1 MFLLSKVY
9 EKWTWER
16 ISRHVLYWCSW
27 WAFYALVNTNAHGNG
42 SYVDWLLVEL
52 FVLPVK
58 LTLTYFV
65 IYYLLPRFTEKRR
78 YFSLLLLTLTLCFL
92 GAIVLRTMEICAVQS
107 WLLHSGKLFCAWGT
121 APFFVFK
128 LVYKALDLLFV
139 VSLVAIIKFIQ
150 QQIVYERRT
159 KNLLTQKLETEL
171 QFLKH
176 QLQPHFLFNT
186 LNNLYGLILT
196 KSNRAGDMVVK
207 LSEIMSYMLYGSNET
222 LVPVEDELANLE
234 NYISLEKIRY
244 GDELKIA
251 YKVIGETK
259 EKKIPPLVLISFVEN
274 AFKHGPSS
282 NLETSWIRI
291 LAEITDERFLFTVE
305 NSLPVPVPEKA
316 GSRTQVNS
324 GIGLNNVRKRLDLIY
339 GSGYGLQIAQGE
351 TYLLEL
357 HINYL

>member
-1 MFLLSKVY
+1 MFLFSKVY
-9 EKWTWER
+9 ESWTLER
-16 ISRHVLYWCSW
+16 ISRHILYWCGW
-27 WAFYALVNTNAHGNG
+27 WGFYALVNTNSYTDG

-58 LTLTYFV
+58 LALTYFV
-65 IYYLLPRFTEKRR
+65 IYYLLPRFSKKKR
-78 YFSLLLLTLTLCFL
+78 YFSLLFITLALTFV
-92 GAIVLRTMEICAVQS
+92 GAIILRAMEFVSLKEWLFQSGELSCAF
-107 WLLHSGKLFCAWGT
+107 GK
-121 APFFVFK
+121 APFFVSK
-128 LVYKALDLLFV
+128 IVYKALDLLFV

-150 QQIVYERRT
+150 QQFIYERKT
-159 KNLLTQKLETEL
+159 KSLLTQKLETEL

-196 KSNRAGDMVVK
+196 KSDRAGDMVVK

-234 NYISLEKIRY
+234 NYIALEKIRY
-244 GDELKIA
+244 GDELQID

-259 EKKIPPLVLISFVEN
+259 DKKIPPLVLISFVEN

-291 LAEITDERFLFTVE
+291 SAEVTEQRFLFIVE
-305 NSLPVPVPEKA
+305 NSLSFPDQGREENR
-316 GSRTQVNS
+316 SQVNS

-339 GSGYGLQIAQGE
+339 GSNYELQISQGE
-351 TYLLEL
+351 TYLIEL
-357 HINYL
+357 SINYL

>member
-1 MFLLSKVY
+1 MFLFSKVY
-9 EKWTWER
+9 ESWTWER
-16 ISRHVLYWCSW
+16 ISRHVLYWCGW
-27 WAFYALVNTNAHGNG
+27 WGFYALVNTNSYRDG

-65 IYYLLPRFTEKRR
+65 IYYLLPRFSKKKR
-78 YFSLLLLTLTLCFL
+78 YFSLLFLTLTLSFL
-92 GAIVLRTMEICAVQS
+92 GAMVLRTMEICSLQS
-107 WLLHSGKLFCAWGT
+107 WLLLSGKLSCAWGK

-128 LVYKALDLLFV
+128 MVYKALDLLFV

-150 QQIVYERRT
+150 QQFIYERKT
-159 KNLLTQKLETEL
+159 KSLLTQKLETEL

-196 KSNRAGDMVVK
+196 KSDRAGDMVVK
-207 LSEIMSYMLYGSNET
+207 LSEIMSYMLYESNET

-234 NYISLEKIRY
+234 NYIALEKIRY
-244 GDELKIA
+244 GDELQID
-251 YKVIGETK
+251 YKVKGETK

-291 LAEITDERFLFTVE
+291 LAEVTEKKFLFVVE
-305 NSLPVPVPEKA
+305 NSFPDLGLGGEE
-316 GSRTQVNS
+316 SRPQVNS
-324 GIGLNNVRKRLDLIY
+324 GIGLDNVQKRLDLIY
-339 GSGYGLQIAQGE
+339 GTAYDLKITQKD
-351 TYLLEL
+351 TYLIEL
-357 HINYL
+357 SINYT

>member
-9 EKWTWER
+9 ERWTWER
-16 ISRHVLYWCSW
+16 ISRHILYWCSW
-27 WAFYALVNTNAHGNG
+27 WGFYALVNTNSYSNG

-58 LTLTYFV
+58 LTITYFV
-65 IYYLLPRFTEKRR
+65 IYYLLPRFSEKRR
-78 YFSLLLLTLTLCFL
+78 YFLLLFLTLVLCFL
-92 GAIVLRTMEICAVQS
+92 GSMVLRTMEICSLQS
-107 WLLHSGKLFCAWGT
+107 WLLLSHELSCAWGK

-128 LVYKALDLLFV
+128 MVYKALDLLFV

-150 QQIVYERRT
+150 QQIVYERKT

-196 KSNRAGDMVVK
+196 KSEKAGDMVVK
-207 LSEIMSYMLYGSNET
+207 LSEIMSYMLYESNET
-222 LVPVEDELANLE
+222 LVPVENELANLK
-234 NYISLEKIRY
+234 NYIALEKIRY
-244 GDELKIA
+244 GDELQID
-251 YKVIGETK
+251 YEVLGETK
-259 EKKIPPLVLISFVEN
+259 DKKIPPLVLISFVEN

-282 NLETSWIRI
+282 NLEISWIKI
-291 LAEITDERFLFTVE
+291 SAEVHAQRFLFVVE
-305 NSLPVPVPEKA
+305 NSLPLSESGKEKK
-316 GSRTQVNS
+316 SSQVNS

-339 GSGYGLQIAQGE
+339 GEDYGLQIVQEE
-351 TYLLEL
+351 TFLIKFS
-357 HINYL
+357 INYQ